1 MRAAERIVMAERIKQ
16 LREERGLTRQQMA
29 DALNLSLTAIA
40 GYEQGY
46 RVPRLEYLQDIAKFF
61 KVSIDYI
68 IGTTE
73 EKGSEVTVNAVKI
86 NDSLIG
92 DFLVKLN
99 KILKESSMTSHEK
112 QETLDMLLGILETM
126 IAKKRY
132 P

>member
-112 QETLDMLLGILETM
+112 QETLDMLLGILKTM

>member
-61 KVSIDYI
+61 KVSI
-68 IGTTE
+68 E
-73 EKGSEVTVNAVKI
+73 RRKI
-86 NDSLIG
+86 
-92 DFLVKLN
+92 
-99 KILKESSMTSHEK
+99 H
-112 QETLDMLLGILETM
+112 
-126 IAKKRY
+126 
-132 P
+132 